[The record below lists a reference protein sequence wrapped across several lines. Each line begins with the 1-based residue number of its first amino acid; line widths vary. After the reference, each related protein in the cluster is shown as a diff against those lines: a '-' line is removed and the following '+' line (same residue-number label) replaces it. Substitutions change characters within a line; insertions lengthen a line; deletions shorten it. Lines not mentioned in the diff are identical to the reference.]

1 MDYSG
6 NTAANGSVAES
17 FEGPLRLHVSAA
29 DGAVVIECRGEL
41 DLSNAQELRNALPA
55 PDAQGISV
63 LRIDMAEVTF
73 MDSSGLASLLEADRR
88 CRELGATFEIVASRF
103 IARLFA
109 LTGNPISTTNRL
121 ARSS

>member
-1 MDYSG
+1 MDQSG
-6 NTAANGSVAES
+6 TTVANGSVVWRCD
-17 FEGPLRLHVSAA
+17 GPLWVHVSAGN
-29 DGAVVIECRGEL
+29 GAVVIECRGEL
-41 DLSNAQELRNALPA
+41 DLSNAQELRNALPP

-103 IARLFA
+103 IARLLA
-109 LTGNPISTTNRL
+109 LTGNPISATDRL